1 MQFQAHDS
9 YWSHYC
15 GIVCLSPSLILS
27 NPIWGPDRRILTVTV
42 SHIHDS
48 FEPITVSALYV
59 PANAAERQTYLD
71 TSILL

>member
-27 NPIWGPDRRILTVTV
+27 NPKWGPDRRILYCHCL
-42 SHIHDS
+42 SHTR
-48 FEPITVSALYV
+48 FF
-59 PANAAERQTYLD
+59 
-71 TSILL
+71 